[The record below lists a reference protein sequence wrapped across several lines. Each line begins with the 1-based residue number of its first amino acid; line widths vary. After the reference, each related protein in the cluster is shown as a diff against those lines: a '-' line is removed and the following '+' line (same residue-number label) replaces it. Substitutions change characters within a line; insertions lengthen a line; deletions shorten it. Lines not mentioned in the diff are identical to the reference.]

1 MAELDFTQD
10 KLDAVMV
17 DPITGGRDYISDL
30 IQERKGQIRDDMT
43 IGEKFSD
50 LAHRGARY
58 GDANRKRFD
67 DPPELH
73 GKPVWTWEG
82 RRREEDPRYQELFEM
97 RDEYQREVDKN
108 SGIMSGLR
116 TLFDFTGIPTQA
128 DEVSFYT
135 QNIPAGSLMEG
146 LTGGGFS
153 AGLRTVGEA
162 EPIDIEATLT
172 EYGVSPEVAGLGALA
187 AGAMKG
193 RGKGGITDIFKGLG
207 DALDPSTIRKY
218 DDKEFMD
225 FQEGSE
231 DVLGSLR
238 RDRDQEWW
246 DSPEADKL
254 IRQDK
259 WEGKRKIRKDPG
271 VADELAKGGRPGTRR
286 RKKIMVPS
294 SYKAGGQVFQKG
306 YYGKTYK

>member
-1 MAELDFTQD
+1 MADESFDMQ
-10 KLDAVMV
+10 AE
-17 DPITGGRDYISDL
+17 YE
-30 IQERKGQIRDDMT
+30 QE
-43 IGEKFSD
+43 
-50 LAHRGARY
+50 A
-58 GDANRKRFD
+58 
-67 DPPELH
+67 
-73 GKPVWTWEG
+73 
-82 RRREEDPRYQELFEM
+82 
-97 RDEYQREVDKN
+97 
-108 SGIMSGLR
+108 MSGLR
-116 TLFDFTGIPTQA
+116 TLFDFAGIPTQA

-153 AGLRTVGEA
+153 AGLSAVGEA

-172 EYGVSPEVAGLGALA
+172 EYGVSPEMAGLGALA

-193 RGKGGITDIFKGLG
+193 RGKGIFDMLG

-231 DVLGSLR
+231 DVLGGLR

-254 IRQDK
+254 IRKDE
-259 WEGKRKIRKDPG
+259 WERKRKMRNDPG

-294 SYKAGGQVFQKG
+294 SYKAGGHVFQKG

>member
-1 MAELDFTQD
+1 MADESFDMQ
-10 KLDAVMV
+10 AE
-17 DPITGGRDYISDL
+17 Y
-30 IQERKGQIRDDMT
+30 ER
-43 IGEKFSD
+43 E
-50 LAHRGARY
+50 A
-58 GDANRKRFD
+58 
-67 DPPELH
+67 
-73 GKPVWTWEG
+73 
-82 RRREEDPRYQELFEM
+82 
-97 RDEYQREVDKN
+97 
-108 SGIMSGLR
+108 MSGLR
-116 TLFDFTGIPTQA
+116 TLFDFAGIPTQA

-153 AGLRTVGEA
+153 EGLSTVGEA

-218 DDKEFMD
+218 DDKEFKD

-254 IRQDK
+254 IRKDE
-259 WEGKRKIRKDPG
+259 WERKRKMRKDPG